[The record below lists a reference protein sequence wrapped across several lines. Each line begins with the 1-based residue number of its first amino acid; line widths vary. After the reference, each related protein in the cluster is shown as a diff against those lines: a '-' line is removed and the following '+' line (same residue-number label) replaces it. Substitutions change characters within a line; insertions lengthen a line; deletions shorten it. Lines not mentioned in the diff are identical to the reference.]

1 MSLTLKKLE
10 ALERGEARPGQG
22 DILLKTIEEE
32 QDEELSE
39 GRLGREND
47 WTIKKELKIIVK

>member
-10 ALERGEARPGQG
+10 SGEARPGQG